1 MKGMIMAAG
10 VGTRLYPLTKD
21 IPKPMVP
28 IAGRPLME
36 HIVHLLRKHGIT
48 QLVANLHYLPD
59 EIQNYFKDG
68 SEFGVNLKYTLEPEL
83 LGTAGGVKN
92 NRDFLDETFVIVSGD
107 ALTDINLGAF
117 MRFHK
122 TKGAIATIA
131 LKPME
136 EVERFG
142 VVITNPE
149 GRIIN
154 FQEKPQKEEALSNL
168 VNTGIYIFEPEIF
181 NYIPNGEFYDFGKD
195 LFPKLALE
203 GASFCGYIT
212 EDYWCDVGNLE
223 AYSQAQNDSELG
235 KVKLYLDQAFPRK
248 AINFSKY

>member
-21 IPKPMVP
+21 VPKPMVP
-28 IAGRPLME
+28 IAGKPLME
-36 HIVHLLRKHGIT
+36 HIINLLRNHGIT

-59 EIQNYFKDG
+59 EIQNYFGEG
-68 SEFGVNLKYTLEPEL
+68 SEFGVNLKYTFEPDL
-83 LGTAGGVKN
+83 MGTAGGVKN
-92 NRDFLDETFVIVSGD
+92 NQDFLDDTFIVVSGD

-122 TKGAIATIA
+122 EKGAIATIA

-142 VVITNPE
+142 VVITNAE

-181 NYIPNGEFYDFGKD
+181 NHIPPGEFYDFGKN
-195 LFPKLALE
+195 LFPRLALE

-212 EDYWCDVGNLE
+212 EDYWCDVGSLE
-223 AYSQAQNDSELG
+223 SYSQAQKDVEQG
-235 KVKLYLDQAFPRK
+235 KVKLYVERVFDPLK
-248 AINFSKY
+248 AI